1 MVIQML
7 KNKYRIF
14 VNPCGGDLANNIL
27 RVTHIGNTTI
37 YFGVI
42 EDDEVI
48 KTFRISTRKDALAD
62 EYAIKIKE
70 VLGSNLEITKIDSV
84 ILSSVVPEIT
94 EEIEKAINKV
104 LNIDVVVLKRDIKTV
119 LGLDELGSDLSA
131 DSTGAIAKYGTPC
144 LVFDMGTATTCS
156 VINKEG
162 NYIGCIICPGIKT
175 AMNALIGNAS
185 QLSNFNLGN
194 PKKVVA
200 NTTIDCI
207 NSGVIYGH
215 SEMING
221 LRKKVEEETGEKY
234 KVILTGGNSDYVYNY
249 VDGDII
255 QDKNLIFYGLNKLY
269 KNK

>member
-1 MVIQML
+1 ML
-7 KNKYRIF
+7 
-14 VNPCGGDLANNIL
+14 LAID
-27 RVTHIGNTTI
+27 IGNTTI

-119 LGLDELGSDLSA
+119 LGLDENRFNELGSDLIA

-221 LRKKVEEETGEKY
+221 LRRKVEEETGEEY
-234 KVILTGGNSDYVYNY
+234 KVILTGGNLDYVINY
-249 VDGDII
+249 VHKDII
-255 QDKNLIFYGLNKLY
+255 QDKNLIFYGLNELY
-269 KNK
+269 KNITKEV